1 MGPLLISSNFN
12 GDTGHD
18 YNIHNNNSST
28 VGQGGPALPNDAH
41 QQ

>member
-18 YNIHNNNSST
+18 YNIQNNSST
-28 VGQGGPALPNDAH
+28 VGQAGPALPNEAH
-41 QQ
+41 Q

>member
-18 YNIHNNNSST
+18 YNIPNNNSAT
-28 VGQGGPALPNDAH
+28 GGHAGVAVPNDPH
-41 QQ
+41 Q